1 MIAKILVPTDGS
13 TTALKAAVYAVDLA
27 KQLKASLVILSVID
41 KRMFVAQA
49 GFASKISG
57 NSPEPVDDY
66 LTETALAYA
75 REIEKLC
82 NQSGVS
88 CRLCVKMGYPVEEIA
103 KEAKRSK
110 SQLII
115 MGSRGRSAF
124 SATVLG
130 SVCYGVLHND
140 KSIPVLIVRN

>member
-1 MIAKILVPTDGS
+1 MISKILVPTDGS

-27 KQLKASLVILSVID
+27 RQLHASLVVLSVID

-49 GFASKISG
+49 GCASKKSKH
-57 NSPEPVDDY
+57 SLESVEDH
-66 LTETALAYA
+66 LTETAEAYA

-82 NQSGVS
+82 HQSGVS

-103 KEAKRSK
+103 REAKRSK